1 MRGQEKE
8 EDSPSCV
15 QLLPMGVS
23 LSSSFNQ
30 GGQANRAARARS
42 GRSGR
47 SSLPAHMCIAHVQA
61 GGAGRQTLTAYAS
74 GQIERVG
81 VNVVD
86 QTESQ
91 WRTSTGR

>member
-15 QLLPMGVS
+15 QLLLLGVN

-30 GGQANRAARARS
+30 GCRANRAARARS

-47 SSLPAHMCIAHVQA
+47 NSLPAHLCIACVQA
-61 GGAGRQTLTAYAS
+61 GLAPVMAQSMHQQNTILD
-74 GQIERVG
+74 RV
-81 VNVVD
+81 
-86 QTESQ
+86 
-91 WRTSTGR
+91 